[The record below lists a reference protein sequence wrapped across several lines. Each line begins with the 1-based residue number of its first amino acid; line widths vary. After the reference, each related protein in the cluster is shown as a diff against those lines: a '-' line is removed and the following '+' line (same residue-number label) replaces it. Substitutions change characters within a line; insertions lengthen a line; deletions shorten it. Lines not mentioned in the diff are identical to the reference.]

1 VKVAELN
8 LGHYIQ
14 SHVNIPVY
22 ATFSRVFLATS
33 ISIKKRGAQHF
44 QLLLRKIRVR
54 FKRLCE
60 MSKVRTPLILVNF
73 KTYAEATGKNA
84 LKLAKTAEEIGL
96 KTGVCI
102 GVAPQYT
109 DIALVAKEVSI
120 PVFAQH
126 IDPIEPGSFTGHIL
140 PEAVKE
146 AGAIGTLINH
156 SERRLKLVEIDAAIV
171 RARAVRLTSVVC
183 TNNAAVSVAVA
194 TLKPE
199 MLAVEPPELIGTSIP
214 VSKAK
219 PEVVTDTVERVKK
232 VNPNIIVLCGA
243 GITKGEDVAAAL
255 RLGTKGVLLASGV
268 VKAKDPSKT
277 LMELAKSAVDI

>member
-1 VKVAELN
+1 
-8 LGHYIQ
+8 
-14 SHVNIPVY
+14 
-22 ATFSRVFLATS
+22 
-33 ISIKKRGAQHF
+33 
-44 QLLLRKIRVR
+44 
-54 FKRLCE
+54 

-84 LKLAKTAEEIGL
+84 LKLAKLAEKVSL
-96 KTGVCI
+96 KTGICI

-109 DIALVAKEVSI
+109 DIAPVAKEVSI

-126 IDPIEPGSFTGHIL
+126 IDPIDPGSFTGHVL

-156 SERRLKLVEIDAAIV
+156 SERRLKLVEIDATIV
-171 RARAVRLTSVVC
+171 RARAVGLTSVVC
-183 TNNAAVSVAVA
+183 ADNVEVSVAVA
-194 TLKPE
+194 ALKPE
-199 MLAVEPPELIGTSIP
+199 MLAVEPPELIGTGIP

-232 VNPNIIVLCGA
+232 VNPNVIVLCGA

-268 VKAKDPSKT
+268 VKARDPSKT
-277 LMELAKSAVDI
+277 LMKLAKSAVDI

>member
-1 VKVAELN
+1 M
-8 LGHYIQ
+8 
-14 SHVNIPVY
+14 P
-22 ATFSRVFLATS
+22 
-33 ISIKKRGAQHF
+33 
-44 QLLLRKIRVR
+44 
-54 FKRLCE
+54 
-60 MSKVRTPLILVNF
+60 KVRTPLILVNF

-84 LKLAKTAEEIGL
+84 LKLAKLAENASL
-96 KTGVCI
+96 KTGICI

-109 DIALVAKEVSI
+109 DIAPIAKEVSI

-156 SERRLKLVEIDAAIV
+156 SERRLKLVEIDATIV
-171 RARAVRLTSVVC
+171 KARAVGLTSVVC
-183 TNNAAVSVAVA
+183 ADNVAVSVAVA
-194 TLKPE
+194 ALKPE
-199 MLAVEPPELIGTSIP
+199 MLAVEPPELIGTGIP

-232 VNPNIIVLCGA
+232 VNPNVIILCGA

-268 VKAKDPSKT
+268 VKARDPSKT
-277 LMELAKSAVDI
+277 LMELAKSAVNI